1 MLLRIG
7 AAVVAIV
14 IVQVA
19 VEMVAAGMIY
29 IALAAEVAA
38 PVAIIL
44 LLISC
49 ALQRSI
55 VKQ

>member
-1 MLLRIG
+1 MRLNSTVPLGIG

-19 VEMVAAGMIY
+19 VEMIAAGM

-38 PVAIIL
+38 PVAMVL
-44 LLISC
+44 LNTNL
-49 ALQRSI
+49 
-55 VKQ
+55 